1 MANYLEEAEGKYFT
15 DLVQD
20 TDFQRD
26 LVRFFTGSR
35 YGMSLDEVKEL
46 GPQGLA
52 DKFVE
57 HMRWQDTN
65 EVTALKD
72 LNYVKN
78 PDGVPEEELQ
88 AFGKLMLT
96 YDRAESGGTGYF
108 SAAGDYLSA
117 FITSPS
123 TAATVATGG
132 WGVGS
137 KLAAKAG
144 GKAAQLALRQTISDL
159 VKKGVSKSAIQAQL
173 AGTVG
178 GQALKGAAASFAVEG
193 ALGAGHMAAQGE
205 TREEA
210 AGVEYTTTDM
220 LRDGILAGTVGGTV
234 GSVARALDTKSQ
246 RAVVESLIARDAVN
260 TARQQAATQAVNTT
274 LSSAK
279 PETISAAADRAVTIA
294 NTLKARFEGTQL
306 DPLDPKLV
314 EEGNKLKA
322 EVLIGK
328 VDRTITANLSTE
340 TLRSITAATVEIA
353 DKLDVQPQERISSAV
368 ARALSDG
375 RIDGTFFDQ
384 LRDTYN
390 LSKEQLSYIYLA
402 DLSQAGKTLAE
413 ASYIAR
419 AADRKAAKETAQ
431 AGVTQVASDL
441 QALASAGIN
450 TLADKEIVDTTA
462 KVFKE
467 KDTVLSGIYKGLQDL
482 DAIRIAF
489 MTSQF
494 GTTMANT
501 ATSTGN
507 LLIDMSDQFWK
518 NMVGVTLGRQVGD
531 KVQRRWVGG
540 TLSTIKGMSW
550 NKTEAALFREVFL
563 EEMPEDYSRLFYE
576 ATRAEVAAE
585 SSSTLARVGRGINV
599 LNSAVDATFKQAVL
613 YSSVDRALKE
623 LNRADLGTS
632 LGEFLSKQL
641 PLDTLPPEVMARA
654 VDDAKRFTFQRSYA
668 GDASMF
674 GRVAQGFIT
683 AHHKMPFVVSAGL
696 GMPFPR
702 YIANHLEHINDYTP
716 IGVVTGGLNKLD
728 GVLFGDQSKT
738 SADRIARQI
747 TGSSLIILGAYTAA
761 QKEGEIDYDKIET
774 ETAVLDIA
782 RTAGPWLMNFYLGD
796 LYYRWKNDLPTGD
809 VLKTMAEIS
818 VGTTDLGFQTGL
830 ITEVAKS
837 AEEGTVTQGL
847 ARFLGDIGATFTYP
861 LTLTRDFIGQVN
873 PEMLTTPYT
882 REVFG
887 GSTEEP
893 EMYGESNYLD
903 EAIRRATRFLP
914 EVDFVQYAQSFN
926 GKTAIPYYSPFNSTR
941 VGSFNPIT
949 KQFGFAETPKPNEL
963 QREMSRLGLKEFEVY
978 TNAEVPNSAV
988 DVIVRE
994 QLGKSLP
1001 ERFFEW
1007 KQQVTHS
1014 GRFSGMTFDE
1024 IEDTDARKLLLL
1036 EFLGNE
1042 IQAVKSQVEDAY
1054 NNFLESQ
1061 PKAAA
1066 GFIRNMYVIEEKRLI
1081 SETKDKG
1088 IYDTAVS
1095 TFTEGNFESAADY
1108 LGDSGSILEELERR
1122 QAIMS
1127 WAKQLSG
1134 GFEAMPRQRFE

>member
-20 TDFQRD
+20 VDFQKD

-35 YGMSLDEVKEL
+35 YGMSVDEVKEL

-52 DKFVE
+52 EKFVE

-96 YDRAESGGTGYF
+96 YDRAESGGTGYL

-117 FITSPS
+117 FVTSPS
-123 TAATVATGG
+123 TAATVATAG

-159 VKKGVSKSAIQAQL
+159 VKKGVSKSAIQEQL

-178 GQALKGAAASFAVEG
+178 GQALRGAATSFAVEG
-193 ALGAGHMAAQGE
+193 AIGAGHMAAQGE

-246 RAVVESLIARDAVN
+246 RAVVDSLIARDAVN
-260 TARQQAATQAVNTT
+260 TARQQAATQAVNNTFT
-274 LSSAK
+274 EAS

-294 NTLKARFEGTQL
+294 NTLKTRFEGTRL

-314 EEGNKLKA
+314 EEGNKLKS

-328 VDRTITANLSTE
+328 VDRAITTNLSVD
-340 TLRSITAATVEIA
+340 TLRSITAATLKIA
-353 DKLDVQPQERISSAV
+353 GQLDVQPTERISSAV
-368 ARALSDG
+368 ARALSEG
-375 RIDGTFFDQ
+375 RIDGTFFDE

-413 ASYIAR
+413 ASYIAS
-419 AADRKAAKETAQ
+419 ASGRKAAKETAE
-431 AGVTQVASDL
+431 AGVAQVTSDL
-441 QALASAGIN
+441 QALANVGIN

-462 KVFKE
+462 RVYKE
-467 KDTVLSGIYKGLQDL
+467 KDTALSSVYRGLQDL
-482 DAIRIAF
+482 DATRIAF

-518 NMVGVTLGRQVGD
+518 NMVGVTFGREVGD

-550 NKTEAALFREVFL
+550 NKTEAKLFREVFL

-585 SSSTLARVGRGINV
+585 SSTALAKVGRGINV
-599 LNSAVDATFKQAVL
+599 LNSAVDSTFKQAVL
-613 YSSVDRALKE
+613 YSSVDRSLRE
-623 LNRADLGTS
+623 LNRADLGTN

-641 PLDTLPPEVMARA
+641 PLDALPPELIDRA
-654 VDDAKRFTFQRSYA
+654 VDEAKRFTFQRSYA
-668 GDASMF
+668 GDTSAF
-674 GRVAQGFIT
+674 GRVAQGVIT
-683 AHHKMPFVVSAGL
+683 AHYKMPFVVSAGL

-716 IGVVTGGLNKLD
+716 IGIATGGLNKLD
-728 GVLFGDQSKT
+728 DVLFGDKYKT
-738 SADRIARQI
+738 TTDRVARQL
-747 TGSSLIILGAYTAA
+747 TGSSLILLGAYSAA
-761 QKEGEIDYDKIET
+761 QKEGEVDYGKIET
-774 ETAVLDIA
+774 ETGLLDLT

-818 VGTTDLGFQTGL
+818 LGTSELGFQAPL
-830 ITEVAKS
+830 VAEIVKS

-847 ARFLGDIGATFTYP
+847 ARSLGDIGATFTYP

-914 EVDFVQYAQSFN
+914 EVNFVQYAQSFN
-926 GKTAIPYYSPFNSTR
+926 GKTAIPYYSPFSDKPI
-941 VGSFNPIT
+941 GSFNPIT
-949 KQFGFAETPKPNEL
+949 KQFGFTSEPRPNEL

-978 TNAEVPNSAV
+978 PNSEVPNSAV
-988 DVIVRE
+988 DVVVRE
-994 QLGKSLP
+994 QLGKNLP

-1014 GRFSGMTFDE
+1014 GRFSGMTYDE
-1024 IEDTDARKLLLL
+1024 IEDADAKRLLLL
-1036 EFLGNE
+1036 SFISAEVS
-1042 IQAVKSQVEDAY
+1042 AVKGQVEDAY
-1054 NNFLESQ
+1054 NSFLESQ

-1066 GFIRNMYVIEEKRLI
+1066 GFIRNLYVIEEKGRI
-1081 SETKDKG
+1081 RESGNKA
-1088 IYDTAVS
+1088 IYDTAVR
-1095 TFTEGNFESAADY
+1095 TFTEGSFETAADY

-1134 GFEAMPRQRFE
+1134 GFEPLPTQRFE